1 MKTGDE
7 HFTIYQGNALEVNY
21 HKTKKKHVFVFD
33 LDETIGSFAELY
45 HLFQCIQYI
54 QEQQKRPLYGSV
66 RTLLFSLLDEYPEFF
81 RYGIEI
87 LFQYLNE
94 KKKKGNQDV
103 QIYIYTNNH
112 CLPTTWTSHIIAYI
126 EAKWKVPK
134 LFDNILCAFKVRGKI
149 VECRRTTNDKTYN
162 DLIQCIRLGSN
173 TELCFIDNVY
183 FPKMKQR
190 MVYYLRPKP
199 YYHYV
204 HRKTIIE
211 RFLLSKVGTSIVTLL
226 HITKDNLRDQVF
238 SYYAKHQLP
247 MNEYYKSEKEMEIDL
262 NVSKKLLYH
271 CRLFFHIHMKQ
282 STTRKYKRTKGAKAT
297 KKKRPSI

>member
-7 HFTIYQGNALEVNY
+7 HFTIYQGSALELNH
-21 HKTKKKHVFVFD
+21 HKTKKKNVFVFD

-54 QEQQKRPLYGSV
+54 QDQQKKLLYGSV
-66 RTLLFSLLDEYPEFF
+66 RVLLFSLLDIYPEFF

-94 KKKKGNQDV
+94 KKKGKQDV

-112 CLPTTWTSHIIAYI
+112 CLPTSWTSHIIAYM

-134 LFDNILCAFKVRGKI
+134 LIDNILCAFKVKGKI
-149 VECRRTTNDKTYN
+149 VECRRTTSDKTYD

-173 TELCFIDNVY
+173 TELCFVDNIY

-190 MVYYLRPKP
+190 MVYYLRPKA

-204 HRKTIIE
+204 NRKTIIE
-211 RFLLSKVGTSIVTLL
+211 RFILSKVGMSIITTLRT
-226 HITKDNLRDQVF
+226 TKENLRDEVVT
-238 SYYAKHQLP
+238 YYAKHNLP
-247 MNEYYKSEKEMEIDL
+247 MTEYYKSEKEMEIDL

-271 CRLFFHIHMKQ
+271 CRLFFHIHRKQ
-282 STTRKYKRTKGAKAT
+282 CTTRKCRKIKGAKVT
-297 KKKRPSI
+297 KKRRPSI

>member
-7 HFTIYQGNALEVNY
+7 HFAIYQGNALEIDH
-21 HKTKKKHVFVFD
+21 HKTKKKNVFVFD

-45 HLFQCIQYI
+45 HLFQCIQHI
-54 QEQQKRPLYGSV
+54 QGKQSGSV

-94 KKKKGNQDV
+94 KKKKGKQDV

-112 CLPTTWTSHIIAYI
+112 CLPTSWTSHIIAYM
-126 EAKWKVPK
+126 EAKWSLPN
-134 LFDNILCAFKVRGKI
+134 LFDNVLCAFKVKGKI

-199 YYHYV
+199 YYQCLD
-204 HRKTIIE
+204 RETIIE
-211 RFLLSKVGTSIVTLL
+211 RFLSSTLGKSMSSSISGL
-226 HITKDNLRDQVF
+226 HESILD
-238 SYYAKHQLP
+238 YYAKHNLP
-247 MNEYYKSEKEMEIDL
+247 MTKYYKSDKDMEIDL

-282 STTRKYKRTKGAKAT
+282 RTTRKCNRKKGSKTT
-297 KKKRPSI
+297 KKKRGDSDTFF